1 MKLLRTIRLDPSDGF
16 VFEPAAQP
24 GEWAVV
30 GSFMFWDENP
40 AGFTG
45 KQRSAFR
52 SGWLGVSS
60 MGWSTLAIVQEASE
74 ADVEAATHALADGLV
89 THHGAPDRETAL
101 PAAREEI
108 AFAAS
113 LADHPAQTII
123 ALHRT
128 LESDGRVRETFRTLM
143 PGKPVSQVRAFS
155 FVAEDDDAM
164 PEEQVDLAGLLRKR
178 T

>member
-1 MKLLRTIRLDPSDGF
+1 VKLLRTIRLDPSDGF

-60 MGWSTLAIVQEASE
+60 MGWSTLAVVQEASE

-89 THHGAPDRETAL
+89 RHHGAPDRETAL